1 MEGLQFINSVS
12 VGVNSTT
19 SINRFGIGGTGFIE
33 SAGSTSSTSIYS
45 GFDNMST
52 TNTIRK
58 PESENV
64 NISFSV
70 GNTTVYPSVNIF
82 NNWSVSFMII
92 GVTE

>member
-1 MEGLQFINSVS
+1 
-12 VGVNSTT
+12 
-19 SINRFGIGGTGFIE
+19 
-33 SAGSTSSTSIYS
+33 
-45 GFDNMST
+45 MST

-64 NISFSV
+64 NISFTV
-70 GNTTVYPSVNIF
+70 GNTTGYPSGNVF